1 MKGVRHLAYPIPN
14 VPGCQHS
21 LRHLTLT
28 SLSMADN
35 YLDPDLLPLTRVV
48 GGSISLKNLIAE
60 LDEMYPDN
68 YPDHEMTAWESGRMA
83 GCIEIIRYLKSK
95 V

>member
-1 MKGVRHLAYPIPN
+1 
-14 VPGCQHS
+14 
-21 LRHLTLT
+21 
-28 SLSMADN
+28 
-35 YLDPDLLPLTRVV
+35 VV